1 MNILEEIKTRVL
13 LCDGAWGT
21 LLQAKGL
28 KPGECPELWNLTR
41 RKDVLDI
48 ARSYI
53 EAGADIIETNSFGGN
68 RIKLSQFGIGEKTP
82 EINEAA
88 AAISR
93 EAAGPNRHV
102 AGSIGPTG
110 KMLITGDVTPD
121 ELYEVFSEQAA
132 ALERGGADIIIVET
146 MADPEEA
153 AIVIRAAKKRT
164 RCTVIA
170 TMTFDPAPSGNFY
183 TIMGTTPADMVR
195 ILKEAGADIV
205 GSNCGNGTEILT
217 GIARAI
223 RKADKEI
230 PLIIQPNAGLPELI
244 DGKTVYRES
253 PEFMASFVPEL
264 VNLGVNI
271 IGGCCGTTPEH
282 IREIAIKLGK

>member
-28 KPGECPELWNLTR
+28 KPSECPELWNLTR

-53 EAGADIIETNSFGGN
+53 EAGADIIETNSFGGS

-82 EINEAA
+82 EINEVA

-132 ALERGGADIIIVET
+132 ALERGGVDIIIVET

-153 AIVIRAAKKRT
+153 AIAIRAAKKST
-164 RCTVIA
+164 GCTVIA
-170 TMTFDPAPSGNFY
+170 TMTFDPSPSGDYY
-183 TIMGTTPADMVR
+183 TIMGTTPSDMVR
-195 ILKEAGADIV
+195 ILKEAGVDIV

-282 IREIAIKLGK
+282 IRAIGNKLRK